1 MNQKKKFKTL
11 DIQELKNIK
20 GGTANSGGSGSSGG
34 QRKSQMQRWQINS
47 ELQTK

>member
-1 MNQKKKFKTL
+1 MKKL
-11 DIQELKNIK
+11 ASLKQFEIKNPQPIIGGGQNIFTQI
-20 GGTANSGGSGSSGG
+20 GAE